1 MRTLLR
7 VIVAS
12 ALGGVAAGV
21 CAQPSGAEIYASRCI
36 ACHQAGGVGTP
47 GLAPPLVANVGRHAA
62 SSEGHEYLV
71 RVLLHGL
78 AGSITVNGVRYVGAM
93 PQAQLANPEL
103 VAVMV
108 HVLKDIEKVDDVAWL
123 TPEYVET
130 IRRSGG
136 SPNQTLGLRSK
147 IPAAR

>member
-1 MRTLLR
+1 VRTLLP

-12 ALGGVAAGV
+12 ALAGVAVGV
-21 CAQPSGAEIYASRCI
+21 CAQPSGAEIYATRCV

-62 SSEGHEYLV
+62 SPEGQQYLV

-78 AGSITVNGVRYVGAM
+78 AGSIVVNGVRYVGAM
-93 PQAQLANPEL
+93 PQAQLSNPEL
-103 VAVMV
+103 VAVLAY
-108 HVLKDIEKVDDVAWL
+108 VLSDIEKVDGVAWL

-136 SPNQTLGLRSK
+136 SPNQTQSLRSK
-147 IPAAR
+147 LPAAR